1 MVVIKEIPE
10 IISAGPRFDYDNMVP
25 ELLTLLSPQSARENS
40 KVEPDWVSFLNG
52 DHFQKTIELKE
63 DFCLFTYKS
72 GKTLSS
78 C

>member
-1 MVVIKEIPE
+1 MVIVKEITE
-10 IISAGPRFDYDNMVP
+10 IITADPRFDYDNMVP

-40 KVEPDWVSFLNG
+40 KVEPDSVSFLNG

-72 GKTLSS
+72 GKSPSS
-78 C
+78 R